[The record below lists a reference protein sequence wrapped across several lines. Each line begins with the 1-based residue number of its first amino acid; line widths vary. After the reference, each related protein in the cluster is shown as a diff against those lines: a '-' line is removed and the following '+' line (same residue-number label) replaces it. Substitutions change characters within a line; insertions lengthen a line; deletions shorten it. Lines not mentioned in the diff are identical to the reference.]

1 MLPRARY
8 PAPGGALMPGAAVAG
23 PVAARD
29 LKIEGVKSS
38 CPSGLPSAG
47 CHAPGRRIYR
57 AYGGCGGVLVC
68 SPAAPISRGCPGH

>member
-1 MLPRARY
+1 
-8 PAPGGALMPGAAVAG
+8 MPGAAVAG

-68 SPAAPISRGCPGH
+68 FLLPRDIGAARGIDDPLVPPLNP